1 MSGNYVEHD
10 TVQHCTLALL
20 QPCLAPLNYSL
31 VCLLIL
37 FLSYSVSGF
46 HYSTNNL
53 VITCYC
59 VYMHVFSANTSVS
72 TYLAFQP
79 SRPLGFLQLS

>member
-37 FLSYSVSGF
+37 FLSYSVSVF

-53 VITCYC
+53 VII
-59 VYMHVFSANTSVS
+59 MHVFSTNTSVS